1 MKKKKYKKSFTIT
14 LDDLGNKDGKELLK
28 KMKGYRY
35 KLKKIY
41 NLLISEDMRILIFGG
56 ENRKILKLWEE
67 FEYKNKILEIT
78 KDEGVIARM
87 FLLFILK
94 KEHTSQF
101 VDLMKYWKNEQPLLL
116 NTKAT
121 KDTFMNRRK
130 YK

>member
-1 MKKKKYKKSFTIT
+1 
-14 LDDLGNKDGKELLK
+14 
-28 KMKGYRY
+28 
-35 KLKKIY
+35 
-41 NLLISEDMRILIFGG
+41 
-56 ENRKILKLWEE
+56 
-67 FEYKNKILEIT
+67 
-78 KDEGVIARM
+78 M